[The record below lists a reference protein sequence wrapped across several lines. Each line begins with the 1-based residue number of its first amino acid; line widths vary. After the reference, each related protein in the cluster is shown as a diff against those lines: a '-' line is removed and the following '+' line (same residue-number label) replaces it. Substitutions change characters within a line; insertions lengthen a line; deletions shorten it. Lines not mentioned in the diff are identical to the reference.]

1 MIVTEV
7 KHQALTKRH
16 VDECRGTQ
24 VWLKPHIF
32 SARKI
37 INKRKVFAYT
47 FTERNIDVPVQRRGG
62 NHSVT
67 CHICVKKIILFSKKQ
82 T

>member
-1 MIVTEV
+1 MQRDTSVA
-7 KHQALTKRH
+7 KASY
-16 VDECRGTQ
+16 
-24 VWLKPHIF
+24 IF
-32 SARKI
+32 CQKNKV
-37 INKRKVFAYT
+37 NKRKVFAYT
-47 FTERNIDVPVQRRGG
+47 FTERNIDAPVQRRGG